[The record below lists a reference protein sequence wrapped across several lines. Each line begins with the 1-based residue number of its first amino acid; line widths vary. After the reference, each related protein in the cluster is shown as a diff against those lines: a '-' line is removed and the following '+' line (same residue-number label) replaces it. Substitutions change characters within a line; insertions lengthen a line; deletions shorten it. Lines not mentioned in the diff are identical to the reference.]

1 MRTSS
6 LKKGTLAV
14 VWGIGLAGGTLGMGA
29 NTAEAQTQA
38 VSQST
43 LSPGAQRV
51 LRTILSV
58 VPADAERLMLQTVA
72 ALGPER
78 AEARLSAL
86 QALPPAALQTIG
98 RNMVGILGVLQPQY
112 RQAFV
117 NGVFQVS
124 VAEVQFASG
133 VVYQVTAAQRTMAA
147 QAAAAAA
154 AQAQA
159 AQAPAQAMLPQQ
171 AMNAENQ
178 AAIAAQIMATQQ
190 RIYQLNQRGLME
202 AHMNTMNIGDGWIRA
217 LGTTP
222 YPLRVTLDP

>member
-1 MRTSS
+1 MRTPS
-6 LKKGTLAV
+6 LKKGTLAL
-14 VWGIGLAGGTLGMGA
+14 VWGIGLAACALELGA
-29 NTAEAQTQA
+29 TPSEAQTQTA
-38 VSQST
+38 VERA

-51 LRTILSV
+51 LRTILGV
-58 VPADAERLMLQTVA
+58 IPADAERLMRQTVS

-78 AEARLSAL
+78 AEARLSSL
-86 QALPPAALQTIG
+86 QALPPAAVQTIG
-98 RNMVGILGVLQPQY
+98 RNMVGILGLLQPQY

-117 NGVFQVS
+117 NGLFQVS
-124 VAEVQFASG
+124 VPEVQFAST

-147 QAAAAAA
+147 QATAA

-178 AAIAAQIMATQQ
+178 AAMAAQIMAAHQ
-190 RIYQLNQRGLME
+190 RIYQLNQRTLMD

-222 YPLRVTLDP
+222 YPLRVTIDP

>member
-6 LKKGTLAV
+6 LKRGTLAV

-29 NTAEAQTQA
+29 QTVGAQTQA

-58 VPADAERLMLQTVA
+58 VPADAERLILQTVA

-98 RNMVGILGVLQPQY
+98 RNLVGILGLLQPQY

-117 NGVFQVS
+117 NGLFQVS
-124 VAEVQFASG
+124 VPEVQFASG

-147 QAAAAAA
+147 EAAAG
-154 AQAQA
+154 QAQA
-159 AQAPAQAMLPQQ
+159 AQAPAQGMAPQQ

-178 AAIAAQIMATQQ
+178 AAMAAQIMATQQ
-190 RIYQLNQRGLME
+190 RIYQLNQRTLMD

-222 YPLRVTLDP
+222 YPLRVTIDP

>member
-14 VWGIGLAGGTLGMGA
+14 VWGISLAGGTLGMGA

-38 VSQST
+38 VSQSP

-51 LRTILSV
+51 LRTILGV

-98 RNMVGILGVLQPQY
+98 RNMVGILGLLQPQY

-117 NGVFQVS
+117 NGLFQVS
-124 VAEVQFASG
+124 VPEVQFASG
-133 VVYQVTAAQRTMAA
+133 VVDQVTAAQRTMAA

-159 AQAPAQAMLPQQ
+159 AQVPAQAMLPQQ

-190 RIYQLNQRGLME
+190 RIYQLNQRSLLE

-222 YPLRVTLDP
+222 YPLRVTVEP